1 MSSKTKKSSK
11 KKEIIFP
18 RASDLDYHYGFVL
31 KIYPN
36 CEQKRIIQHNIN
48 ACNAVYNRLVKA
60 GRCRLP
66 KTHGNFPVFQ
76 QINQRISDYSETTCK
91 ILRSQTY
98 WLNNKDLDSM
108 MFANTV
114 LAYRAA
120 WKMCRAVKQIKPP
133 QF

>member
-1 MSSKTKKSSK
+1 MSSKAKKSSK

-18 RASDLDYHYGFVL
+18 KASDLDYHYGFVL

-76 QINQRISDYSETTCK
+76 QINNASAIIRKRPARFFVLKRIG
-91 ILRSQTY
+91 
-98 WLNNKDLDSM
+98 
-108 MFANTV
+108 
-114 LAYRAA
+114 
-120 WKMCRAVKQIKPP
+120 
-133 QF
+133 